1 MTAPHIPVVLLT
13 GFLGSG
19 KTTLLNRLLAQ
30 PDMAD
35 TLVIINEYGDA
46 SLDHLLVSHT
56 AEQPVVELAG
66 GCVCCSLRGDLAQTL
81 RDAHWRFARGGRRQF
96 ERIVIET
103 TGLADP
109 APILRTLTQDE
120 RISAR
125 YRLRCTL
132 TVVDA
137 LHAAGTLAAQDEAVR
152 QIAAADR
159 LLISKS
165 DLADATALN
174 ALRAQL
180 ERINPF
186 APQTDLQQ
194 ASAGPDLMALL
205 DAPPPR
211 PVRFFP
217 VTTPD
222 NPHAIRADSFAIE
235 RPIRVAQLDAWLAGW
250 SGIAGPGLLRMK
262 ALLDVEG
269 RMQPVAVHGVQ
280 HTLHPP
286 TSLAAW
292 PDAARHSTVVFITQ
306 GIDADALRQYVDLL
320 GRH

>member
-66 GCVCCSLRGDLAQTL
+66 GCVCCTLRGDLAQTL
-81 RDAHWRFARGGRRQF
+81 RDAHWRFARADRRQF
-96 ERIVIET
+96 ERVVIET

-109 APILRTLTQDE
+109 APLLRTLIHDE

-125 YRLRCTL
+125 YRLACTL
-132 TVVDA
+132 TLVDA
-137 LHAAGTLAAQDEAVR
+137 CHGADTLVTQTEALR

-159 LLISKS
+159 LLVSKS
-165 DLADATALN
+165 DLAGAEALA
-174 ALRAQL
+174 ALRSTLAQ
-180 ERINPF
+180 INPF
-186 APQTDLQQ
+186 APQVDLQTEPVD
-194 ASAGPDLMALL
+194 SAMFAMLPARPAHFRAPLPPDSRH
-205 DAPPPR
+205 D
-211 PVRFFP
+211 V
-217 VTTPD
+217 
-222 NPHAIRADSFAIE
+222 RADSFCFA
-235 RPIRVAQLDAWLAGW
+235 RPIPRARFDAWLADW
-250 SGIAGPGLLRMK
+250 PRMAGPGLLRMK
-262 ALLDVEG
+262 ALFDIEG
-269 RMQPVAVHGVQ
+269 EVSLQIVHGVQ

-286 TSLAAW
+286 IPLPAAS
-292 PDAARHSTVVFITQ
+292 DRIQGSTLVFITR
-306 GIDADALRQYVDLL
+306 GIAAETLRAYAEKLAAD
-320 GRH
+320 